1 MGGSQSVEIPGGGT
15 EGYHVLRV
23 CVYSHIQITRPLFT
37 ICLTF
42 QVQDNSPG
50 YRAGLEAFFDFI
62 LAIGKTRLVRK
73 YIHYI
78 AQTLNSW
85 AFSGPR

>member
-23 CVYSHIQITRPLFT
+23 CDHSLVHHSPLFMSR
-37 ICLTF
+37 ISL

-62 LAIGKTRLVRK
+62 LAIGKTRLVGK
-73 YIHYI
+73 FLHFV
-78 AQTLNSW
+78 AQTINTVP
-85 AFSGPR
+85 FSGPR